1 MSIRYY
7 KFLIIGLLSLLICL
21 GWVQMVTAKPNPSQ
35 LVQQGVGLYR
45 QGQIPAAI
53 ALWQTALKAYENDEQ
68 LTDQTVILENLARG
82 YQKLGHNE
90 SALDYWQQTITNYRQ
105 LKNTRQLERSLTEQA
120 QIYSRVGQHQQ
131 AISILCGTDT
141 QKCLPESAITIAH
154 QQHDQLGEAAAWGS
168 LGEAYRLRGNY
179 QSALGYLKT
188 SWQQAQKINQPQLI
202 ISTLNSLGNTY
213 SSLAQVDYRRAT
225 SAEKRGENFGRN
237 NTVEQIKAKGVSRD
251 RQAVKYFV
259 DSLQQAEKQR
269 EQSAQLKAIIN
280 VIPIYYRLGD
290 NSLAAQSVQQAL
302 SLLPTLPATQ
312 DKVYAT
318 IKLAKLL
325 QPELVTLNS
334 CYNSD
339 IQSQA
344 MQLLQEAVAEAK
356 TISDR
361 RSQSF
366 AVGELGHVYECRQDY
381 QQALKL
387 TQNARWLAEQ
397 NLQTKDSLYLWEWQT
412 GRIFK
417 QQNNK
422 SAAVQAY
429 QQAISTLDSIRQ
441 DILTT
446 NRDIQ
451 FDFRDIVEPV
461 YRQLTALELEQVPSG
476 TLVEATNDNFQS
488 VLNVFDSLQLAE
500 LQNYFGNDCLIV
512 EASRNTDISVNN
524 SVAIFHSIVLLE
536 RTAIIVTFPNGDR
549 QLVWIN
555 KKQEAFREE
564 IIAFN
569 ERLVRWYDSNYDK
582 TTSTTLYNQIIKP
595 FASSLKQRQIK
606 TLVFVQD
613 GILRNLSMSALYDG
627 KQYLIEQYA
636 IAVTPSLTITKPESL
651 NRENLKVLALGLSAG
666 SSINGFAYPPL
677 SEVKRE
683 IKEVTQ
689 EFPNSKS
696 LLNQQFTSERLKQE
710 LAQNKYPIVHIAS
723 HGQFGS
729 EPEDTFLV
737 TGNNQTLTITELDR
751 IIRNAPQRKEAIELL
766 ALTACETALGDERAS
781 LGLAGVAV
789 QAGAKS
795 VIASLWAL
803 DDGVTPQVVEQFY
816 TSLRN
821 PNLNKAQALQTAQL
835 KLVRQNL
842 HPAYW
847 ASFIL
852 IGNWW

>member
-1 MSIRYY
+1 MNLKYY
-7 KFLIIGLLSLLICL
+7 KFLIISLLSLLICL
-21 GWVQMVTAKPNPSQ
+21 WWGQMAVAKPNPSQ
-35 LVQQGVGLYR
+35 LVQQGVGLYQ
-45 QGQIPAAI
+45 QGQITAAI
-53 ALWQTALKAYENDEQ
+53 ANWQTALKAYENGEQ
-68 LTDQTVILENLARG
+68 LGDQTIILENIARG
-82 YQKLGHNE
+82 YQQLGHNDR
-90 SALDYWQQTITNYRQ
+90 SLDYWQQTITNYRQ
-105 LKNTRQLERSLTEQA
+105 LANTQQLERSLTEQA
-120 QIYSRVGQHQQ
+120 QVYSRVGQHQQ

-141 QKCLPESAITIAH
+141 QECLPESAIAMAH
-154 QQHDQLGEAAAWGS
+154 QQQDKLGEAAAWGS

-188 SWQQAQKINQPQLI
+188 SLKQAQEIKQSQLI

-213 SSLAQVDYRRAT
+213 SSLAQVNYRRAT
-225 SAEKRGENFGRN
+225 SAEKRGENFGSN
-237 NTVEQIKAKGVSRD
+237 NAADQIKAKGVKSD

-259 DSLQQAEKQR
+259 DSIQHTEQQEK
-269 EQSAQLKAIIN
+269 SAQLKAIVN
-280 VIPIYYRLGD
+280 LIPIYYRLGD
-290 NSLAAQSVQQAL
+290 NSQATQSVQKAL
-302 SLLPTLPATQ
+302 ALLTTLPATQ

-325 QPELVTLNS
+325 QPELLTLNS

-339 IQSQA
+339 IQPQA
-344 MQLLQEAVAEAK
+344 IQLLQEAVSEAK
-356 TISDR
+356 TIGDR

-381 QQALKL
+381 PQALNL

-397 NLQTKDSLYLWEWQT
+397 DLQTKDSLYLWEWQT

-422 SAAVQAY
+422 PEAVQAY
-429 QQAISTLDSIRQ
+429 QQAIATLDSIRQ

-451 FDFRDIVEPV
+451 FDFRDTVEPV
-461 YRQLTALELEQVPSG
+461 YRQLIALELEQAPSA
-476 TLVEATNDNFQS
+476 TLTGGSSNNFKS

-500 LQNYFGNDCLIV
+500 LQNYFGNDCLIA
-512 EASRNTDISVNN
+512 EASNNRDISVND
-524 SVAIFHSIVLLE
+524 SVAIFHSIVLPK
-536 RTAIIVTFPNGDR
+536 RTAIIATFPDGAR

-555 KKQEAFREE
+555 KEQEAFRKE

-569 ERLVRWYDSNYDK
+569 ESLLRWYDSEYDK
-582 TTSTTLYNQIIKP
+582 TTSTNLYNQIIKP
-595 FASSLKQRQIK
+595 FANNLKQRNIK

-636 IAVTPSLTITKPESL
+636 IAATPSLTITKPESL
-651 NRENLKVLALGLSAG
+651 NRGNLKALALGLSKA
-666 SSINGFAYPPL
+666 SSINGFDYPPL
-677 SEVKRE
+677 PEVQKE
-683 IKEVTQ
+683 IKKVTQ
-689 EFPNSKS
+689 KFQGSKP
-696 LLNQQFTSERLKQE
+696 LLNQQFTSDRLKKE
-710 LAQNKYPIVHIAS
+710 LAQNNYPIVHIAS
-723 HGQFGS
+723 HAQFGS
-729 EPEDTFLV
+729 EPADTFLV
-737 TGNNQTLTITELDR
+737 TGNNQTLTISELDR
-751 IIRNAPQRKEAIELL
+751 IIRNAPQSQESIELL
-766 ALTACETALGDERAS
+766 SLTACETALGDERAS

-795 VIASLWAL
+795 AIASLWSL

-821 PNLNKAQALQTAQL
+821 PDLNKAQALQTAQL
-835 KLVRQNL
+835 KLVHKNL

-852 IGNWW
+852 IGNWL

>member
-1 MSIRYY
+1 MNLKYY
-7 KFLIIGLLSLLICL
+7 KLLIISLLSLLICL
-21 GWVQMVTAKPNPSQ
+21 WWGQMAIAKPNPSQ
-35 LVQQGVGLYR
+35 LVQQGVGLYQ
-45 QGQIPAAI
+45 QGQITAAI
-53 ALWQTALKAYENDEQ
+53 ALWQTALKTYQNGEQ
-68 LTDQTVILENLARG
+68 LGDRTIILENIARG
-82 YQKLGHNE
+82 YQQLGHNDR
-90 SALDYWQQTITNYRQ
+90 ALDYWQQTITNYRQ
-105 LKNTRQLERSLTEQA
+105 LANPRQLERSLTEQA
-120 QIYSRVGQHQQ
+120 QVYSRVGQHQQ

-141 QKCLPESAITIAH
+141 QECLPESAIAMAH
-154 QQHDQLGEAAAWGS
+154 QQQDRLGEAAAWGS

-188 SWQQAQKINQPQLI
+188 SLKQAREINQPQLI

-225 SAEKRGENFGRN
+225 SAEKRGENFGSN
-237 NTVEQIKAKGVSRD
+237 NAVEQIKAEGVKSD

-259 DSLQQAEKQR
+259 DSVQQAEQQ
-269 EQSAQLKAIIN
+269 EQAAQLKAIVN
-280 VIPIYYRLGD
+280 LIPIYYRLGD
-290 NSLAAQSVQQAL
+290 NSQAAQSVQKAL
-302 SLLPTLPATQ
+302 ALLTTLPATQ

-325 QPELVTLNS
+325 QPELVTSNS

-339 IQSQA
+339 IQPQA
-344 MQLLQEAVAEAK
+344 IQLLQQAVAEAK
-356 TISDR
+356 TIGNR

-366 AVGELGHVYECRQDY
+366 AVGELGHVYECRQDDR
-381 QQALKL
+381 QALKL

-397 NLQTKDSLYLWEWQT
+397 DLQAKDSLYLWEWQT

-422 SAAVQAY
+422 PAAVQAY
-429 QQAISTLDSIRQ
+429 QQAIATLDRIRN

-451 FDFRDIVEPV
+451 FDFRDTVEPV
-461 YRQLTALELEQVPSG
+461 YRQLIALELEQSPSA
-476 TLVEATNDNFQS
+476 TLVGASSNNFKS

-500 LQNYFGNDCLIV
+500 LQNYFGNDCLIA
-512 EASRNTDISVNN
+512 EASNDRDISVND
-524 SVAIFHSIVLLE
+524 SVAIFHSIVLPK
-536 RTAIIVTFPNGDR
+536 RTAIIATFPNGDR

-555 KKQEAFREE
+555 KDQAAFRKE

-569 ERLVRWYDSNYDK
+569 ESLLRWYDSEYDK
-582 TTSTTLYNQIIKP
+582 TISTTLYNQIIRP
-595 FASSLKQRQIK
+595 FANNLKQRNIK

-636 IAVTPSLTITKPESL
+636 IAATPSLTITKPESL
-651 NRENLKVLALGLSAG
+651 NRDNLKVLALGLSKA
-666 SSINGFAYPPL
+666 SSVNGFDYPPL
-677 SEVKRE
+677 PEVKRE
-683 IKEVTQ
+683 IQQVTQ
-689 EFPNSKS
+689 KFQGSKS
-696 LLNQQFTSERLKQE
+696 LLDRQFTSDRLKKE
-710 LAQNKYPIVHIAS
+710 LAQNNYPIVHIAS
-723 HGQFGS
+723 HGKFGS

-751 IIRNAPQRKEAIELL
+751 IIRNAPQSQESIELL
-766 ALTACETALGDERAS
+766 FLTACETALGDERAS

-795 VIASLWAL
+795 AIASLWAL

-821 PNLNKAQALQTAQL
+821 PDLNKAQALQTAQL
-835 KLVRQNL
+835 KLIRQNL

-852 IGNWW
+852 IGNWL

>member
-1 MSIRYY
+1 
-7 KFLIIGLLSLLICL
+7 
-21 GWVQMVTAKPNPSQ
+21 
-35 LVQQGVGLYR
+35 
-45 QGQIPAAI
+45 
-53 ALWQTALKAYENDEQ
+53 
-68 LTDQTVILENLARG
+68 
-82 YQKLGHNE
+82 
-90 SALDYWQQTITNYRQ
+90 
-105 LKNTRQLERSLTEQA
+105 
-120 QIYSRVGQHQQ
+120 
-131 AISILCGTDT
+131 
-141 QKCLPESAITIAH
+141 
-154 QQHDQLGEAAAWGS
+154 
-168 LGEAYRLRGNY
+168 
-179 QSALGYLKT
+179 
-188 SWQQAQKINQPQLI
+188 
-202 ISTLNSLGNTY
+202 
-213 SSLAQVDYRRAT
+213 
-225 SAEKRGENFGRN
+225 
-237 NTVEQIKAKGVSRD
+237 
-251 RQAVKYFV
+251 
-259 DSLQQAEKQR
+259 
-269 EQSAQLKAIIN
+269 
-280 VIPIYYRLGD
+280 
-290 NSLAAQSVQQAL
+290 
-302 SLLPTLPATQ
+302 
-312 DKVYAT
+312 
-318 IKLAKLL
+318 
-325 QPELVTLNS
+325 
-334 CYNSD
+334 
-339 IQSQA
+339 
-344 MQLLQEAVAEAK
+344 
-356 TISDR
+356 
-361 RSQSF
+361 
-366 AVGELGHVYECRQDY
+366 
-381 QQALKL
+381 
-387 TQNARWLAEQ
+387 
-397 NLQTKDSLYLWEWQT
+397 
-412 GRIFK
+412 
-417 QQNNK
+417 
-422 SAAVQAY
+422 
-429 QQAISTLDSIRQ
+429 
-441 DILTT
+441 
-446 NRDIQ
+446 
-451 FDFRDIVEPV
+451 
-461 YRQLTALELEQVPSG
+461 
-476 TLVEATNDNFQS
+476 
-488 VLNVFDSLQLAE
+488 
-500 LQNYFGNDCLIV
+500 
-512 EASRNTDISVNN
+512 
-524 SVAIFHSIVLLE
+524 
-536 RTAIIVTFPNGDR
+536 
-549 QLVWIN
+549 
-555 KKQEAFREE
+555 
-564 IIAFN
+564 
-569 ERLVRWYDSNYDK
+569 VRWYDSNYDK